1 MNTLTVFYDPR
12 CGLCAA
18 FRDWLEQQPKRLPVE
33 FLGFRSTEAERRFPG
48 LLEHGADREVIVLA
62 DDGRWWQGAG
72 AWLTCLWATIGYH
85 EWSYRLATPLLR
97 PLVRKAVH
105 LVSANRLTLS
115 RLMGMETDEALAAE
129 IRSLPEPTCADGDA
143 CGLANPTNP

>member
-1 MNTLTVFYDPR
+1 MRGELR
-12 CGLCAA
+12 
-18 FRDWLEQQPKRLPVE
+18 
-33 FLGFRSTEAERRFPG
+33 PG
-48 LLEHGADREVIVLA
+48 GEPSATDRLLERDVAVKVLAEHLA

-115 RLMGMETDEALAAE
+115 RLMGLETDEALAAE
-129 IRSLPEPTCADGDA
+129 IRSLPEPACADGDA
-143 CGLANPTNP
+143 CGPANPTNP